1 MPKIIVISA
10 GGTIDSAAVG
20 GKISLSHSHGII
32 DRYCEK
38 FNIDKSAFDCRSV
51 INVLSENMQ
60 ISDLQRLVDY
70 LYDVL
75 GTLPS
80 DSEKSE
86 YSGIIITHGTD
97 TLAFTANLLGIIFS
111 HTKLP
116 IIITGSNLPPNE
128 ENSDAFD
135 NIKLCCD
142 FIRLGLPG
150 VYVAFN
156 GKIHIATRIGESRPF
171 VHDYPSVIDTPF
183 AVSDGGI
190 RIIEHSCNPCA
201 DEIRRER
208 PIIFK
213 SPPRLGKIM
222 LINPYVG
229 LDYNTVNI
237 YTDCCDAVL
246 HGAYHTGSVNS
257 SVSDSTLKNDKSVP
271 KENIGH
277 KTQDST
283 LIFPNAGY
291 TSEVQNIPEN
301 TYQSGDIF
309 SFIRRCRLANMPIF
323 LGPVEDGKLYD
334 GQDRV
339 RSSGVITFSGLPFIT
354 AWAKLTAGIN
364 YFDNIDSLISFMNT
378 DTFFERI

>member
-1 MPKIIVISA
+1 MPKIIVLST
-10 GGTIDSAAVG
+10 GGTIGSAESG
-20 GKISLSHSHGII
+20 GSIGLSSGGGII
-32 DRYCEK
+32 EKYCRK
-38 FNIDKSAFDCRSV
+38 FNIDLSLFDCRSV

-75 GTLPS
+75 GALTS

-116 IIITGSNLPPNE
+116 IIITGSNLPPDE

-142 FIRLGLPG
+142 FINLGLPG
-150 VYVAFN
+150 VYAAFN
-156 GKIHIATRIGESRPF
+156 GKIHIAARIGESRPF
-171 VHDYPSVIDTPF
+171 VHDYSSVIDVPF
-183 AVSDGGI
+183 AVSDGSV
-190 RIIEHSCNPCA
+190 RLIEHSCNPSA

-208 PIIFK
+208 PVIFK
-213 SPPRLGKIM
+213 SPPVLGKIM
-222 LINPYVG
+222 LISPYVG
-229 LDYNTVNI
+229 LDYNSINI
-237 YTDCCDAVL
+237 YNNCCDAVL
-246 HGAYHTGSVNS
+246 HGVYHTGSVDS
-257 SVSDSTLKNDKSVP
+257 SGHAEYDNDLSKFSKSC
-271 KENIGH
+271 NGALM
-277 KTQDST
+277 KTGRGCDMSYGCESR
-283 LIFPNAGY
+283 NASKSFLSL
-291 TSEVQNIPEN
+291 SEG
-301 TYQSGDIF
+301 SIF
-309 SFIRRCRLANMPIF
+309 SLAKRCADAKIPIF
-323 LGPVEDGKLYD
+323 LGPVDDGKLYD